1 MSDTLWTLLAG
12 AVINGG
18 VTWGVVSTKLE
29 WMRRDLDALA
39 ERMAWLE
46 RKK

>member
-1 MSDTLWTLLAG
+1 MSETLGILLAS
-12 AVINGG
+12 AVINGA

-46 RKK
+46 RQR